1 MNKKYGASPANLPQL
16 FRPDPGQYGNLPRLW
31 PIHGQAQ
38 RPRLP
43 GQAAPRTAS
52 PTVGGAH
59 ACHHRLGATGE
70 AETAD
75 ALVECALRHPADVVE
90 GLEIIRSLTRIRE
103 PGIRRRQALLRL
115 IAQHAAHA
123 VRAAAEKASTLTTDE
138 SMMNAGTEDERR

>member
-1 MNKKYGASPANLPQL
+1 MRVIIA
-16 FRPDPGQYGNLPRLW
+16 
-31 PIHGQAQ
+31 
-38 RPRLP
+38 
-43 GQAAPRTAS
+43 
-52 PTVGGAH
+52 
-59 ACHHRLGATGE
+59 LGLRGE